1 MHPLKALKVAL
12 RGPRVTGPMAPDLP
26 VLYGEGA
33 RRVSA
38 AIPVS
43 QIKRPNHAADAG
55 TSAELQ

>member
-1 MHPLKALKVAL
+1 VAL